1 MIHLYTI
8 LLANYGIAAVDG
20 IHDWIALT
28 QVGNVGRERSWL
40 STYEIVFLK
49 GSIIMACNGDICNC
63 STCSNFEPPTEEDL
77 KKLREEEE
85 ENEVEFESKKV
96 YDEIGELRKRGY
108 VWKAEFIRDN
118 IIKAYESGDSD
129 DIVKV
134 LRYNP
139 LILDENNS
147 FDINT
152 IAKLKTMGITIVTK
166 KAGDNMVVGL
176 RYKEKAYEAVFCN
189 DVNI

>member
-1 MIHLYTI
+1 
-8 LLANYGIAAVDG
+8 
-20 IHDWIALT
+20 
-28 QVGNVGRERSWL
+28 
-40 STYEIVFLK
+40 
-49 GSIIMACNGDICNC
+49 MACNGDICNC

-118 IIKAYESGDSD
+118 ILKAYESGDSD
-129 DIVKV
+129 DIAKA
-134 LRYNP
+134 LRYNS

-152 IAKLKTMGITIVTK
+152 IAKLRTMGITIVTN

>member
-1 MIHLYTI
+1 
-8 LLANYGIAAVDG
+8 
-20 IHDWIALT
+20 
-28 QVGNVGRERSWL
+28 
-40 STYEIVFLK
+40 
-49 GSIIMACNGDICNC
+49 MACNGDICNC

-85 ENEVEFESKKV
+85 KENEIEFESKKV

-118 IIKAYESGDSD
+118 ILKAYESGDSD
-129 DIVKV
+129 DIAKV
-134 LRYNP
+134 LRYNS

-152 IAKLKTMGITIVTK
+152 IAKLKTMGVTIVTK

>member
-1 MIHLYTI
+1 
-8 LLANYGIAAVDG
+8 
-20 IHDWIALT
+20 
-28 QVGNVGRERSWL
+28 
-40 STYEIVFLK
+40 
-49 GSIIMACNGDICNC
+49 MACNGDICNC
-63 STCSNFEPPTEEDL
+63 NTCSNFEPPTEEDL

-85 ENEVEFESKKV
+85 EIEFESKKV

-108 VWKAEFIRDN
+108 IWKAEFIRDN
-118 IIKAYESGDSD
+118 ILKAYESGDSD
-129 DIVKV
+129 DIAKV
-134 LRYNP
+134 LRYNS

-152 IAKLKTMGITIVTK
+152 IAKLRTMGITIVTK

>member
-1 MIHLYTI
+1 MT
-8 LLANYGIAAVDG
+8 
-20 IHDWIALT
+20 
-28 QVGNVGRERSWL
+28 
-40 STYEIVFLK
+40 
-49 GSIIMACNGDICNC
+49 CNGDICNC

-77 KKLREEEE
+77 KKIEEEE
-85 ENEVEFESKKV
+85 EIEFESKKV
-96 YDEIGELRKRGY
+96 YNELDELRKRGY
-108 VWKAEFIRDN
+108 IWKAEFIRDN
-118 IIKAYESGDSD
+118 ILKAYESGDSD
-129 DIVKV
+129 DIAKV
-134 LRYNP
+134 LRYNS

>member
-1 MIHLYTI
+1 
-8 LLANYGIAAVDG
+8 
-20 IHDWIALT
+20 
-28 QVGNVGRERSWL
+28 
-40 STYEIVFLK
+40 
-49 GSIIMACNGDICNC
+49 MACNGDICNC

-77 KKLREEEE
+77 KKVEEEE
-85 ENEVEFESKKV
+85 ELEFESKKL

-108 VWKAEFIRDN
+108 IWKAEFIRDN
-118 IIKAYESGDSD
+118 ILKAYESGDSD
-129 DIVKV
+129 DIAKV
-134 LRYNP
+134 LRYNS

-152 IAKLKTMGITIVTK
+152 IAKLRTMDITIVTK

>member
-1 MIHLYTI
+1 
-8 LLANYGIAAVDG
+8 
-20 IHDWIALT
+20 
-28 QVGNVGRERSWL
+28 
-40 STYEIVFLK
+40 
-49 GSIIMACNGDICNC
+49 MACNGDICNC

-77 KKLREEEE
+77 KKIEEEE
-85 ENEVEFESKKV
+85 EIEFESKKV

-108 VWKAEFIRDN
+108 IWKAEFIRDN
-118 IIKAYESGDSD
+118 ILKAYESGDSD
-129 DIVKV
+129 DIAKV
-134 LRYNP
+134 LRYNS

-147 FDINT
+147 FDLDV
-152 IAKLKTMGITIVTK
+152 IAKLKIMDITIVTK

>member
-1 MIHLYTI
+1 
-8 LLANYGIAAVDG
+8 
-20 IHDWIALT
+20 
-28 QVGNVGRERSWL
+28 
-40 STYEIVFLK
+40 
-49 GSIIMACNGDICNC
+49 MACNEDICNC

-85 ENEVEFESKKV
+85 ENAVEFESKKV
-96 YDEIGELRKRGY
+96 YNEIDELRKKSY
-108 VWKAEFIRDN
+108 TWKAEFIRDN
-118 IIKAYESGDSD
+118 ILKAYESGDSD
-129 DIVKV
+129 DIAKV
-134 LRYNP
+134 LRYNS